1 MATDLLM
8 DDIENKVG
16 KRLRSFE
23 HIYRNYRHSRI
34 RLFFWF
40 IAGCVLLFMFL
51 PWTQNIKSE
60 GSVTTMRQEQR
71 PQQINTILPGRIVK
85 WWVKEGD
92 YVKQGDTILQ
102 LAEIKDDYLDPNLMT
117 RTKEQIE
124 AEKSSIDFYQNKVT
138 TAEQQ
143 VKALQAEQ
151 SLKLQAI
158 DNKIIQT
165 RRKVQSDSM
174 KLTAAQNE
182 MKVADRQLEGATK
195 MYEQGVIPLTEFER
209 RKVIHQNAN
218 AKLVGSQNDYNNSK
232 QDLLI
237 IQLER
242 NAAIQD
248 YAEKIAK
255 VQGDRFQ
262 SQSQIAGG
270 QSKVAKLQNQ
280 FDNYRIR
287 SGQYYI
293 LAPQDGQIIKAKR
306 AGINEI
312 VKEGEMITE
321 VVPKTYQAAAEIWVK
336 PMDLQLLRVGQPVRF
351 MFDGFPAIVF
361 SGWPQASYGTFGGK
375 VFAIESNV
383 SKNGMFRVLVEEDAK
398 DKPWPKNLKM
408 GTGLYSFALLKDVP
422 IWYEL
427 WRQING
433 FPPDFYQQNNAEGGK
448 EKEEKEKHKF

>member
-1 MATDLLM
+1 MASELLTP
-8 DDIENKVG
+8 DIESRLG
-16 KRLRSFE
+16 KKLNAFE

-34 RLFFWF
+34 RYIFWYILVF
-40 IAGCVLLFMFL
+40 VLLMMFL

-92 YVKQGDTILQ
+92 WVKKGDTILQ
-102 LAEIKDDYLDPNLMT
+102 LAEIKDDYLDPNLMS
-117 RTKEQIE
+117 RTNEQLA
-124 AEKSSIDFYQNKVT
+124 AEKLSIDYYQSKVSA
-138 TAEQQ
+138 AEQQ
-143 VKALQAEQ
+143 INALVAEQ
-151 SLKLQAI
+151 GLKLKSI

-174 KLTAAQNE
+174 KVSAAQNE

-195 MYEQGVIPLTEFER
+195 MFEQGVIPLTEFER
-209 RKVIHQNAN
+209 RKVLNQNVN
-218 AKLVGSQNDYNNSK
+218 AKLVGTQNDYNNSK

-237 IQLER
+237 LQLER
-242 NAAIQD
+242 NATIQE

-255 VQGDRFQ
+255 VQGDQFQ

-270 QSKVAKLQNQ
+270 QSKIAKLQNQ

-287 SGQYYI
+287 SGQYFI
-293 LAPQDGQIIKAKR
+293 LAPQEGQIIKAKKS
-306 AGINEI
+306 GINEI
-312 VKEGEMITE
+312 VKDGEMIAE
-321 VVPKTYQAAAEIWVK
+321 VVPKEYQAAAEIWVK
-336 PMDLQLLRVGQPVRF
+336 PMDLQLLSIGQPVRF

-361 SGWPQASYGTFGGK
+361 SGWPSASYGTFGGK

-383 SKNGMFRVLVEEDAK
+383 SQNGLFRVLVAEDIT

-433 FPPDFYQQNNAEGGK
+433 FPPDFYQMQQDSKDSK
-448 EKEEKEKHKF
+448 EKKGEKPKF

>member
-1 MATDLLM
+1 MASEWMTDDMETRL
-8 DDIENKVG
+8 G
-16 KRLRSFE
+16 KKLRSYE

-34 RLFFWF
+34 RYIFWYIFIFFLAILF
-40 IAGCVLLFMFL
+40 V
-51 PWTQNIKSE
+51 PWTQNINSE

-92 YVKQGDTILQ
+92 WVKQGDTILQ
-102 LAEIKDDYLDPNLMT
+102 LAEVKDDYLDPNLMA

-124 AEKSSIDFYQNKVT
+124 AEKSSMDFYQSKVA

-143 VKALQAEQ
+143 VNALQAEQ

-182 MKVADRQLEGATK
+182 MKVADRQLEGAAK

-306 AGINEI
+306 SGINEI

-336 PMDLQLLRVGQPVRF
+336 PMDLQLLRIGQPVRF

-361 SGWPQASYGTFGGK
+361 SGWPSASYGTFGGK

-408 GTGLYSFALLKDVP
+408 GTGLFSFALLKDVP
-422 IWYEL
+422 VWYEL

-433 FPPDFYQQNNAEGGK
+433 FPPDFYQAQIQDQQRNEK
-448 EKEEKEKHKF
+448 KEEKHKY

>member
-1 MATDLLM
+1 MASEWMT
-8 DDIENKVG
+8 DDIETRLG
-16 KRLRSFE
+16 KKLRSYE

-34 RLFFWF
+34 RYIFWYIFIFFLAILF
-40 IAGCVLLFMFL
+40 V
-51 PWTQNIKSE
+51 PWTQNINSE

-92 YVKQGDTILQ
+92 WVKQGDTILQ
-102 LAEIKDDYLDPNLMT
+102 LAEVKDDYLDPNLMA

-124 AEKSSIDFYQNKVT
+124 AEKSSMDFYQSKVA

-143 VKALQAEQ
+143 VNALQAEQ

-182 MKVADRQLEGATK
+182 MKVADRQLEGAAK

-306 AGINEI
+306 SGINEI

-336 PMDLQLLRVGQPVRF
+336 PMDLQLLRIGQPVRF

-361 SGWPQASYGTFGGK
+361 SGWPSASYGTFGGK

-422 IWYEL
+422 VWYEL

-433 FPPDFYQQNNAEGGK
+433 FPPDFYQAQIQDQQRNEK
-448 EKEEKEKHKF
+448 KEEKHKY

>member
-1 MATDLLM
+1 MVSEETTF
-8 DDIENKVG
+8 DIESRLG
-16 KRLRSFE
+16 KKLKSYE

-34 RLFFWF
+34 RYIFWYIFGFF
-40 IAGCVLLFMFL
+40 ILLLFV
-51 PWTQNIKSE
+51 PWTQNIRSE

-102 LAEIKDDYLDPNLMT
+102 LAEIKDDYLDPNLMS
-117 RTKEQIE
+117 RTNEQLA
-124 AEKSSIDFYQNKVT
+124 AEKLSIDYYKNKVSA
-138 TAEQQ
+138 AEQQ
-143 VKALQAEQ
+143 INALVAEQ
-151 SLKLQAI
+151 GLKLKSI

-165 RRKVQSDSM
+165 RRKVQSDSI
-174 KLTAAQNE
+174 KVSAAQNE

-195 MYEQGVIPLTEFER
+195 MFEQGVIPLTEFER
-209 RKVIHQNAN
+209 RKVLNQNVN
-218 AKLVGSQNDYNNSK
+218 AKLVGTQNDYNNSK

-237 IQLER
+237 LQLER
-242 NAAIQD
+242 NATIQE

-255 VQGDRFQ
+255 VQGDQFQ

-270 QSKVAKLQNQ
+270 QSKIAKLQNQ

-287 SGQYYI
+287 SGQYFI
-293 LAPQDGQIIKAKR
+293 LAPQEGQIIKAKKS
-306 AGINEI
+306 GINEI
-312 VKEGEMITE
+312 VKDGEMIAE
-321 VVPKTYQAAAEIWVK
+321 VVPKEYQAAAEIWVK
-336 PMDLQLLRVGQPVRF
+336 PMDLQLLSLGQPVRF

-361 SGWPQASYGTFGGK
+361 SGWPSASYGTFGGK

-383 SKNGMFRVLVEEDAK
+383 SKNGMFRVLVEEDSK
-398 DKPWPKNLKM
+398 DKPWPTNLKM
-408 GTGLYSFALLKDVP
+408 GPGLYSFALLKDVP

-433 FPPDFYQQNNAEGGK
+433 FPPDFYQDKNADEGKEK
-448 EKEEKEKHKF
+448 EKEEKHKF

>member
-1 MATDLLM
+1 MASEFMTN
-8 DDIENKVG
+8 DIETRLG
-16 KRLRSFE
+16 KKLQSYE

-34 RLFFWF
+34 RHFFWYIFGFF
-40 IAGCVLLFMFL
+40 IIILFV

-92 YVKQGDTILQ
+92 FVKQGDTILQ
-102 LAEIKDDYLDPNLMT
+102 LAEIKDDYLDPNLMN
-117 RTKEQIE
+117 RTQEQLE
-124 AEKSSIDFYQNKVT
+124 AEKLSIDYYENKVGA
-138 TAEQQ
+138 AERQ
-143 VKALQAEQ
+143 VQALQSEQ
-151 SLKLQAI
+151 DLKLKSI

-174 KLTAAQNE
+174 KVTAAQNE
-182 MKVADRQLEGATK
+182 MNVADRQLEGATK
-195 MYEQGVIPLTEFER
+195 MFEQGVIPLTEFER
-209 RKVIHQNAN
+209 RKVLNQNVS
-218 AKLVGSQNDYNNSK
+218 AKLIGAQNDYNNSK

-237 IQLER
+237 LQLER
-242 NAAIQD
+242 NAAVQE

-255 VQGDRFQ
+255 VQGDQFQ
-262 SQSQIAGG
+262 SRSEIAGG
-270 QSKVAKLQNQ
+270 QSKIAKLQNQ

-306 AGINEI
+306 SGINEI
-312 VKEGEMITE
+312 VKDGEMIAE

-336 PMDLQLLRVGQPVRF
+336 PMDLQLLSIGQPVRF

-361 SGWPQASYGTFGGK
+361 SGWPAASYGTFGGK

-383 SKNGMFRVLVEEDAK
+383 SKNGMFRVLVAEDVK
-398 DKPWPKNLKM
+398 DKPWPTNLKM

-422 IWYEL
+422 IWYEI

-433 FPPDFYQQNNAEGGK
+433 FPPDFYQQNTKDEAVK
-448 EKEEKEKHKF
+448 EKGDKNKF